1 MSSFIFEHLLK
12 RRNVFNDTR
21 HCGNRTRKIMQM
33 RKNES
38 TRIFR
43 AQMQLSRSLR
53 CHSQSSSATFLSLA
67 FGFWHK
73 GKNVL
78 TLFHTSMTKMFQF
91 YTHAKATSLQ
101 DRPQIPDLDS
111 RYPIL
116 LFVHFGILMVGEGI
130 SWILMH
136 RLHSTKESLT
146 KCMVYKMQKWKGVEI
161 ATLW

>member
-1 MSSFIFEHLLK
+1 MFFWDRPEKISWNFLREIRPIKAAFILTLLETSFLLSCVIFHFWASSKKKECFQRK
-12 RRNVFNDTR
+12 STR

-101 DRPQIPDLDS
+101 DHKFLI
-111 RYPIL
+111 
-116 LFVHFGILMVGEGI
+116 
-130 SWILMH
+130 
-136 RLHSTKESLT
+136 
-146 KCMVYKMQKWKGVEI
+146 
-161 ATLW
+161 